1 MEPAQTQLARALPPL
16 NLNFGTAN
24 PSIHSD
30 RVSLAYMQQWHSFVR
45 DAFDLFRQTP
55 ITHEVA
61 FHDEDELYTV
71 GNELGLT
78 GRFIRNLCDPVMKAL
93 KPLPDMSSMR
103 FADIQAICHASDV
116 VPDVSLGLVNSERTS
131 DNVYLVGEL
140 KTSWTVPEAYMR
152 LNQPNTSYH
161 LEPLITDSV
170 PDELLGQLANQ
181 MRMAS
186 LQYGFI
192 STYNS
197 TVFVK
202 RTADTCFLLSQPIK
216 YNALQPSL
224 RQLFAGFCLMALS
237 EPRYHESPSFPAT
250 SLRGAPRVRISNRL
264 RGHDDPS
271 PPPAATGT
279 EAITS
284 TSVILDNGS
293 TAPIIVNCCQQI
305 STPSVDDKAVWL
317 ASMNNSPVILKCWR
331 PKLDQLFDSEAG
343 VYERIWQKQP
353 PGTNLF
359 ARWIAMGR
367 IICSSV
373 FPVGYAIV
381 LQYRDGARLSDIWH
395 TLNELERAYVK
406 TQCLNGIN
414 ALRQVAVR
422 IDDAGMHNILYSRSS
437 RTVTLLDFETAVE
450 VEPNTLIPTIHE
462 MGAIFGPNAML
473 GHEHGG

>member
-24 PSIHSD
+24 SSIHSD
-30 RVSLAYMQQWHSFVR
+30 RVSLAYMQQWDSFVR

-55 ITHEVA
+55 ITHEVTI
-61 FHDEDELYTV
+61 HDEDELYTV

-78 GRFIRNLCDPVMKAL
+78 GRFIRNLCDPVIKAL
-93 KPLPDMSSMR
+93 KPLLGMSSMR

-116 VPDVSLGLVNSERTS
+116 VPDVSLGLVNSERTP

-161 LEPLITDSV
+161 LEPLIGMSLLISYSSRGLLRISCLCYYGNLADSV

-202 RTADTCFLLSQPIK
+202 RTPDNCFLLSQPVK

-237 EPRYHESPSFPAT
+237 EPRYHESPSFP
-250 SLRGAPRVRISNRL
+250 P
-264 RGHDDPS
+264 
-271 PPPAATGT
+271 
-279 EAITS
+279 
-284 TSVILDNGS
+284 TSVSI
-293 TAPIIVNCCQQI
+293 
-305 STPSVDDKAVWL
+305 
-317 ASMNNSPVILKCWR
+317 
-331 PKLDQLFDSEAG
+331 
-343 VYERIWQKQP
+343 Y
-353 PGTNLF
+353 PGNF
-359 ARWIAMGR
+359 E
-367 IICSSV
+367 
-373 FPVGYAIV
+373 P
-381 LQYRDGARLSDIWH
+381 
-395 TLNELERAYVK
+395 
-406 TQCLNGIN
+406 
-414 ALRQVAVR
+414 
-422 IDDAGMHNILYSRSS
+422 
-437 RTVTLLDFETAVE
+437 RTVTYLSKSSEALHRYVFQTVSVAMMTPRHHQLPP
-450 VEPNTLIPTIHE
+450 EPKSSLQRV
-462 MGAIFGPNAML
+462 
-473 GHEHGG
+473 